1 MDLSPHSSSNQ
12 QCSKEMNEFTM
23 KNQTSINKMKCV
35 TSSAANCR
43 CVMSLLLLA
52 AGLLWFISAP
62 ATAQAQTLLSETT
75 WGGNGSDVSEGVV
88 ISADGAS
95 YVVGI
100 TDSFAVDQF
109 GNPSPRIFLVKFAA
123 DGSLVW
129 QTIWNGTTVRGLG
142 RTGVA
147 LGAGDSV
154 YVTGVST
161 NNGNDAVLLKF
172 DVNGTL
178 LWERT
183 WGGPD
188 SDESLAVAAAPDG
201 SAYIAGTA
209 TSFGPSSAGLFV
221 VKFDSLGNLI
231 WQRISDGAAGNA
243 VAVGPDGSVY
253 AAGTTPRLDVIGNFD
268 VIALKITSNGDLVW
282 QRTYSA
288 GEVVDPRGGMTIAS
302 DGSVYMA
309 GAIQT
314 VRRTA
319 DIAALI
325 VKFSTN
331 GDLLFDKQFDGRSS
345 EVATGVA
352 VAPDDGT
359 VYVAGT
365 TTSLGAGFQDAFV
378 LHLPPTGKKL
388 LDAVT
393 WGGTGFEEG
402 SGVGVIAG
410 TVALAATTTNPP
422 PYLLLNASARLSAP
436 RGTLAVVAGV
446 LAEPAG
452 TSADPAAGAATPN
465 GSTIFGGNFEAALV
479 RIAR

>member
-1 MDLSPHSSSNQ
+1 
-12 QCSKEMNEFTM
+12 M
-23 KNQTSINKMKCV
+23 KKQIPINKTKCV
-35 TSSAANCR
+35 TSSAAGR
-43 CVMSLLLLA
+43 RSGTPLFLLA
-52 AGLLWFISAP
+52 CVGLLWVTFTA
-62 ATAQAQTLLSETT
+62 ATAPAQTLLSETT
-75 WGGNGSDVSEGVV
+75 WGGTGSDVSEGVATA
-88 ISADGAS
+88 ADGNS

-100 TDSFAVDQF
+100 TDSFTTDQF
-109 GNPSPRIFLVKFAA
+109 GTPSPRIFLVKFAPN
-123 DGSLVW
+123 GSLVW
-129 QTIWNGTTVRGLG
+129 QRIWNGTTVRGLG

-154 YVTGVST
+154 YVTGVSV

-209 TSFGPSSAGLFV
+209 TSFGPSSSGLFV
-221 VKFDSLGNLI
+221 VKFDSLGNLV

-243 VAVGPDGSVY
+243 VAVGPDGSVH
-253 AAGTTPRLDVIGNFD
+253 AAGTTPRNDLGNFD
-268 VIALKITSNGDLVW
+268 VIVLKITSGGNLVW
-282 QRTYSA
+282 QRTYAS
-288 GEVVDPRGGMTIAS
+288 GEVVDPRGGMTVAS
-302 DGSVYMA
+302 DGSVYLA

-314 VRRTA
+314 VKANRA

-325 VKFSTN
+325 LKLSAD

-345 EVATGVA
+345 ETATGVA

-365 TTSLGAGFQDAFV
+365 TTSFGAGNQDAFV
-378 LHLPPTGKKL
+378 LHLVPTGKKL
-388 LDAVT
+388 LDAFT

-410 TVALAATTTNPP
+410 TVALSATTTNPP
-422 PYLLLNASARLSAP
+422 PYLLLAAAARLSAA

-446 LAEPAG
+446 LILPAG
-452 TSADPAAGAATPN
+452 TTADPAAGATAPN
-465 GSTIFGGNFEAALV
+465 GSTMFGGNFEAALV
-479 RIAR
+479 KVAR

>member
-1 MDLSPHSSSNQ
+1 M
-12 QCSKEMNEFTM
+12 EFTM
-23 KNQTSINKMKCV
+23 KPQILINKLKSV
-35 TSSAANCR
+35 ASSR
-43 CVMSLLLLA
+43 SLLASVVLLWVALA
-52 AGLLWFISAP
+52 A

-75 WGGNGSDVSEGVV
+75 WGGNGSDVSEGLAVA
-88 ISADGAS
+88 ADGTS

-100 TDSFAVDQF
+100 TDSFATDQF

-129 QTIWNGTTVRGLG
+129 QRMWNGTTVRGIG

-147 LGAGDSV
+147 LGGSASV

-188 SDESLAVAAAPDG
+188 SDQSLAVASAPDG

-209 TSFGPSSAGLFV
+209 TSFAPSSSGLFV
-221 VKFDSLGNLI
+221 VKFDSLGNLV

-243 VAVGPDGSVY
+243 VGVGPDGSVY
-253 AAGTTPRLDVIGNFD
+253 AAGTTPRPDLIGNFD
-268 VIALKITSNGDLVW
+268 VIALKITSGGNLVW

-288 GEVVDPRGGMTIAS
+288 GDVVDPRGGLTVAP
-302 DGSVYMA
+302 DGSVYLA

-325 VKFSTN
+325 VKLSTN

-345 EVATGVA
+345 EVAAGVA
-352 VAPDDGT
+352 LAPDDGT

-365 TTSLGAGFQDAFV
+365 TTSFGAGSQDAFV

-393 WGGTGFEEG
+393 WGGTGFEEA

-410 TVALAATTTNPP
+410 TVALSATTTNPP
-422 PYLLLNASARLSAP
+422 PYSLLNATAKLSAA
-436 RGTLAVVAGV
+436 RGTLAVVAGI
-446 LAEPAG
+446 LTEPAG
-452 TSADPAAGAATPN
+452 ISADPVAGEATPN
-465 GSTIFGGNFEAALV
+465 GTTIFGGNFEAALV

>member
-1 MDLSPHSSSNQ
+1 MR
-12 QCSKEMNEFTM
+12 
-23 KNQTSINKMKCV
+23 CV
-35 TSSAANCR
+35 TSSPADR
-43 CVMSLLLLA
+43 RSVMPALLA
-52 AGLLWFISAP
+52 WIGLLWVSFSP
-62 ATAQAQTLLSETT
+62 ATLNAQTLQSETT
-75 WGGNGSDVSEGVV
+75 WGADGSDVSEGVAT
-88 ISADGAS
+88 SADGTS

-100 TDSFAVDQF
+100 TDSFARDPF
-109 GNPSPRIFLVKFAA
+109 GTPSPRIFLVKFAA

-129 QTIWNGTTVRGLG
+129 QRIWNGTTVRGLG

-147 LGAGDSV
+147 LGADGSV

-172 DVNGTL
+172 DANGTL

-188 SDESLAVAAAPDG
+188 SDTSLAVAAGPDG

-209 TSFGPSSAGLFV
+209 TSFGPSSLSLFV
-221 VKFDSLGNLI
+221 VKFDSLGNLV
-231 WQRISDGAAGNA
+231 WQRISDGAEGNA

-253 AAGTTPRLDVIGNFD
+253 AAGTTPRPGLIGNFD
-268 VIALKITSNGDLVW
+268 LLVLKITFDGNLVW

-288 GEVVDPRGGMTIAS
+288 GDVVDPRGGMTVAS

-325 VKFSTN
+325 VKLSTD
-331 GDLLFDKQFDGRSS
+331 GDLLFDKQFDGRGG
-345 EVATGVA
+345 ETGTGVA

-365 TTSLGAGFQDAFV
+365 TTSFGAGSQDAFV
-378 LHLPPTGKKL
+378 LHLLPTGKKL

-422 PYLLLNASARLSAP
+422 PYSLLAASARLSAP
-436 RGTLAVVAGV
+436 RGTVAAVAGV
-446 LAEPAG
+446 LAQPAG
-452 TSADPAAGAATPN
+452 ISADPAAGTATPT